1 MFNVRCSSVGKDKGA
16 VQIQISDG
24 KHFVA
29 LGKHG
34 IYCRRPPK
42 LKIQSGD
49 DDTNLFICSFVAFI
63 FHIVVVNTAFSDWV
77 YICEVDV
84 PAKF

>member
-16 VQIQISDG
+16 VQIQISDS
-24 KHFVA
+24 KYFVA

-42 LKIQSGD
+42 LKIQND
-49 DDTNLFICSFVAFI
+49 DDDA
-63 FHIVVVNTAFSDWV
+63 NT
-77 YICEVDV
+77 
-84 PAKF
+84 K